1 MTIRELKNFIDKL
14 SEEDLDRDI
23 AFYYES
29 YDAEGE
35 EIEASEDVT
44 DIKWVSNYFGKPYL
58 ELSGSKKYSIKI

>member
-1 MTIRELKNFIDKL
+1 MTIRKLKNFIDKL
-14 SEEDLDRDI
+14 SEEELDHDI

-35 EIEASEDVT
+35 EIEAAEDVA

-58 ELSGSKKYSIKI
+58 ELSGNKKYSIKI

>member
-1 MTIRELKNFIDKL
+1 MTIRDLKNFIDKL
-14 SEEDLDRDI
+14 SDEELDRDI

-35 EIEASEDVT
+35 QVETDEDVEN
-44 DIKWVSNYFGKPYL
+44 IRWVSNYFGKPYL

>member
-14 SEEDLDRDI
+14 SEEELGRDI

-35 EIEASEDVT
+35 EIEAAENVE

-58 ELSGSKKYSIKI
+58 ELSGNKKYSINV

>member
-1 MTIRELKNFIDKL
+1 MTIRKLKNFIDKL

-35 EIEASEDVT
+35 EIEATEDVA

>member
-14 SEEDLDRDI
+14 SDEELDRDI

-29 YDAEGE
+29 YDVEGE
-35 EIEASEDVT
+35 EIEATEDIE